1 MRVSDRIKISKNICQ
16 IARIARSQKLSF
28 RALAKKRGDQSQK
41 ERKIA
46 AFAEIFFVFNNKEI
60 VFLGG
65 AFVWAGDHFLSST

>member
-46 AFAEIFFVFNNKEI
+46 ELAVIFFVFNKEI
-60 VFLGG
+60 QKRLVFILDEPFCCIG
-65 AFVWAGDHFLSST
+65 SK